1 MGYFMFWKK
10 QKTNNLDELDNLN
23 QSLIN
28 FAQKNTSKI
37 DKMNDS
43 LLNSKA
49 QQKLRKTVSKLSER

>member
-1 MGYFMFWKK
+1 MFSKK
-10 QKTNNLDELDNLN
+10 QKTNNLDELDKLN

-43 LLNSKA
+43 LLNSKS
-49 QQKLRKTVSKLSER
+49 QQKLRKTVLRLSER